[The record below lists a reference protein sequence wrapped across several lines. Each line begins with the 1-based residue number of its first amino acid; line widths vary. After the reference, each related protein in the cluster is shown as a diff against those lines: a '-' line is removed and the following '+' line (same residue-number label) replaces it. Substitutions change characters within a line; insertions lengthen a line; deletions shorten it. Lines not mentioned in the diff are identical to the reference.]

1 MVSRQNTCPKS
12 PNILSN
18 QVPISSIGTLA
29 RFLIIATILI
39 CMSNPSCTLIIL
51 SQNGSDNSQSQN
63 ITGKCL
69 FIIQVGIKKN

>member
-39 CMSNPSCTLIIL
+39 CISNPCTLAIL
-51 SQNGSDNSQSQN
+51 SQNGQGNSQSQN
-63 ITGKCL
+63 ITGK
-69 FIIQVGIKKN
+69 FVYNTSRYQKKN